1 MLMKGFIFLA
11 SLFFYSAGTFAQA
24 RMVTTQYQKSMQ
36 PAIEVEVPYAEKTV
50 NNSLIERFENRGY
63 KSKESKGY
71 LIFKGV
77 KLSDLGPDE
86 YDIYFKVDQ
95 KSRKE
100 KETSIITMLISSGY
114 EKFIGESDN
123 PELYENARKFLNQ
136 QTSISAAHDLELQ
149 IKDQEEV
156 LKKEDKKLASL
167 VTDSVNLQKKKTKL
181 DLDIEENSKKQELQK
196 AEIEKQKLIF
206 EKLAARRKQ

>member
-11 SLFFYSAGTFAQA
+11 SLFFYSTGTFAQA
-24 RMVTTQYQKSMQ
+24 RMITTQYQKSMQ

-50 NNSLIERFENRGY
+50 NNSLIERLENRGY

-95 KSRKE
+95 KSRK
-100 KETSIITMLISSGY
+100 
-114 EKFIGESDN
+114 
-123 PELYENARKFLNQ
+123 
-136 QTSISAAHDLELQ
+136 
-149 IKDQEEV
+149 
-156 LKKEDKKLASL
+156 
-167 VTDSVNLQKKKTKL
+167 
-181 DLDIEENSKKQELQK
+181 
-196 AEIEKQKLIF
+196 
-206 EKLAARRKQ
+206 

>member
-1 MLMKGFIFLA
+1 MKEFIFLA

-86 YDIYFKVDQ
+86 YDSYFKADHKTQERQ
-95 KSRKE
+95 KKIVLIIAMLRFSFRAY
-100 KETSIITMLISSGY
+100 ETINLR
-114 EKFIGESDN
+114 GEWTN
-123 PELYENARKFLNQ
+123 PELYENARKF
-136 QTSISAAHDLELQ
+136 
-149 IKDQEEV
+149 
-156 LKKEDKKLASL
+156 
-167 VTDSVNLQKKKTKL
+167 
-181 DLDIEENSKKQELQK
+181 
-196 AEIEKQKLIF
+196 
-206 EKLAARRKQ
+206 